1 MEKQHPGR
9 TRERRRARTRQRILS
24 AAEEIISEKGPEA
37 LSMRELASRIE
48 YSPAALYEYFGSKEE
63 IVTALC
69 EKTLIGLAETLSEIP
84 PQLPPAERLL
94 RAGLAYLGFARTFP
108 QQYLLTFSSSRSE
121 QDPLR
126 LVEASRAYSLLRQI
140 IADGIDQG
148 VFLPRPDYSLAE
160 MTYHCWA
167 VVHGMAMLR
176 LTLLSSEGQDLEDLH
191 ERVLRG
197 LITGLQ
203 CS

>member
-1 MEKQHPGR
+1 MEKQRPGKA
-9 TRERRRARTRQRILS
+9 RERRRARTKQLILS
-24 AAEEIISEKGPEA
+24 AAEEILNEKGPEA

-63 IVTALC
+63 IITALC
-69 EKTLIGLAETLSEIP
+69 EKTLIGLAEVLSEIP

-94 RAGLAYLGFARTFP
+94 RAGLTYLRFARAFP
-108 QQYLLTFSSSRSE
+108 QQYLLTFSSGRSE
-121 QDPLR
+121 QNPLH
-126 LVEASRAYSLLRQI
+126 LVEASQAYNLLRQI

-148 VFLPRPDYSLAE
+148 VFLPRPDYGLAE

-167 VVHGMAMLR
+167 IVHGMAMLH
-176 LTLLSSEGQDLEDLH
+176 LTLLSSEGQNLEDLH

-197 LITGLQ
+197 LIAGLQ
-203 CS
+203 HP